1 MNARHLFA
9 STLPLLSALIVGC
22 NFDLHLGDSTP
33 GALRQ
38 ANFAYSSGACLFGCT
53 VDQPMMVGSTGTIL
67 VTGDGLPDELRVHA
81 DATGVLA
88 TSVTRERSC
97 CVNHGNS
104 SSCSTI
110 GDNDVCT
117 ADLSTTFVLTV
128 HLLKAGKAP
137 LQVFDAQGALLDFVI
152 VEAKDPAVLAVSC
165 APVSGGT
172 TDAPLDTIHL
182 GVGERCDLSVEARDE
197 AGQALRATDDGF
209 TLSIDDAKVS
219 VLRPSFDFIDLED
232 PSVSDVLAAS
242 SGQLLARAAGA
253 TMVNVT
259 AGSLKRA
266 LPIEVK

>member
-9 STLPLLSALIVGC
+9 SALPLLSALLVGC
-22 NFDLHLGDSTP
+22 SFDLNLGDTTH

-53 VDQPMMVGSTGTIL
+53 LDQPMMVGSTGTI
-67 VTGDGLPDELRVHA
+67 VVSGDRLPDELSVHA
-81 DATGVLA
+81 DPLGVLA
-88 TSVTRERSC
+88 TSVVRERSC
-97 CVNHGNS
+97 CFNQGNS
-104 SSCSTI
+104 GGCAPI
-110 GDNDVCT
+110 GDTDVCT
-117 ADLSTTFVLTV
+117 GDLTTTFTLTV

-137 LQVFDAQGALLDFVI
+137 LQVFDAQGALVDFAM

-182 GVGERCDLSVEARDE
+182 GVGGRCDLSVEARDE
-197 AGQALRATDDGF
+197 SGQALRATDDGF
-209 TLSIDDAKVS
+209 ALSIDDATVS
-219 VLRPSFDFIDLED
+219 VLRPTFDFIELED
-232 PSVSDVLAAS
+232 PNKSDVLAAS
-242 SGQLLARAAGA
+242 SGTILARAAGA
-253 TMVNVT
+253 TTLNVT